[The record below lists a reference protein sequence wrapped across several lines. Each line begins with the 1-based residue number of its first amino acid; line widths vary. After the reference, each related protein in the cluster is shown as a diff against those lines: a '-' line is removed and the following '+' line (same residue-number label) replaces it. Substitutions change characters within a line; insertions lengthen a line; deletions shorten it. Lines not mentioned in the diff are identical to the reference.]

1 MAPNPSIGRTSDLAA
16 LGLHAAIYGQ
26 SPAPSEWPKFAFERT
41 VVALAILANC
51 SDHRFT
57 GARMTIFGCTNHA
70 ACHLRE
76 HQFDGYFLRRRFFTR
91 RAMAA
96 GAWSGMA
103 KTELTLI
110 SQST

>member
-1 MAPNPSIGRTSDLAA
+1 MTEICVRAD
-16 LGLHAAIYGQ
+16 
-26 SPAPSEWPKFAFERT
+26 
-41 VVALAILANC
+41 VALAIPPNC
-51 SDHRFT
+51 RDHRFT
-57 GARMTIFGCTNHA
+57 GAQVTRLA
-70 ACHLRE
+70 AQVMLPAPWRPQIE
-76 HQFDGYFLRRRFFTR
+76 VYFLRRRSFTR

>member
-26 SPAPSEWPKFAFERT
+26 SPAPSEWPKFALERT

-57 GARMTIFGCTNHA
+57 GARMMILAAQIVLPAIRGNTSSMAIFYADVSSPGEQW
-70 ACHLRE
+70 LPVPGPVWRKP
-76 HQFDGYFLRRRFFTR
+76 
-91 RAMAA
+91 
-96 GAWSGMA
+96 S
-103 KTELTLI
+103 
-110 SQST
+110 